1 MRPITVEIDGTVRRG
16 RVVSL
21 PPDVSPGTV
30 LEAIRGGDTGR
41 LTVDCEQPRPV
52 HDHVG
57 HIHGGMGIRTRTA
70 LARAA
75 RSRDLTTEYDAEI
88 ERLDAEIAACEAEL
102 ADHESGDCT
111 PSRRSLAEQGTGTEL
126 REAVAAARGRL
137 RACRD
142 HGTDTDDAVERLEA
156 AISELAE
163 QETSAAAARER
174 LAQAR
179 ERSRRR
185 REIRDRRLR
194 LEDRRANLER
204 EARATLV
211 DRLRDEFAAAV
222 DAVPGTPTPAEPFDA
237 ADLPAAL
244 AVGHVAALA
253 APVVLDCELFDSPQ
267 TASEWLGAPI
277 VNV

>member
-1 MRPITVEIDGTVRRG
+1 MTSITVEIDGTVRRG
-16 RVVSL
+16 SVVSL
-21 PPDVSPGTV
+21 PSDVTPGTV
-30 LEAIRGGDTGR
+30 LDAIRGGDTGR
-41 LTVDCEQPRPV
+41 VAVDCEQPRPV

-57 HIHGGMGIRTRTA
+57 HIHGEMGIRTRTA

-75 RSRDLTTEYDAEI
+75 RSRGLTTEYDAEI
-88 ERLDAEIAACEAEL
+88 ERLDGEIAACEAEL
-102 ADHESGDCT
+102 ADNGSGDRT
-111 PSRRSLAEQGTGTEL
+111 AIRRSIAEQGTGTEL

-142 HGTDTDDAVERLEA
+142 HGTDTDDAVEALEA
-156 AISELAE
+156 AIRELAE
-163 QETSAAAARER
+163 HETSAAAARER
-174 LAQAR
+174 LERAR

-237 ADLPAAL
+237 DPVPAAL

-253 APVVLDCELFDSPQ
+253 APVVFDCELFDSPQ
-267 TASEWLGAPI
+267 AASEWLGAPI